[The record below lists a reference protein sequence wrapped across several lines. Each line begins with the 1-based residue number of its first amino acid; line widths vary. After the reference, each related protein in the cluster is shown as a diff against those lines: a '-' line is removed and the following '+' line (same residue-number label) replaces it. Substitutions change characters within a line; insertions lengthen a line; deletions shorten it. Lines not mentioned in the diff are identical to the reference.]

1 MLNTRG
7 VFSETVSLL
16 HEKDDANKHPFTAS
30 DFPNVDMTGPQTDM
44 RPVYGITKALIAPS
58 LWFESW
64 GRVTSEAALNQIP
77 VLCSTS
83 GGLPEAM
90 CGCGVA
96 LDTPEHCRNDFYS
109 LPTDEEIRPWVEGLK
124 TILNTDYSEQFKI
137 AQQQLAPETTTR
149 RLLDALSGLL
159 RQRATDNPLYYY
171 R

>member
-1 MLNTRG
+1 
-7 VFSETVSLL
+7 
-16 HEKDDANKHPFTAS
+16 
-30 DFPNVDMTGPQTDM
+30 MTGPQTDM

-159 RQRATDNPLYYY
+159 RQRASVSSRCCSSGCDSRCEVAFTSKLCLTEFAGFCYA
-171 R
+171 